1 MNPTLIVLTG
11 AASGIGKQLLATFL
25 DRQVPLI
32 LVDLDAGKLE
42 NLAQDSKSVDWV
54 DGDVAQQCRGDPS
67 WIFGRFWVGGH

>member
-32 LVDLDAGKLE
+32 LVDLDAEK
-42 NLAQDSKSVDWV
+42 QVYFKKVIV
-54 DGDVAQQCRGDPS
+54 
-67 WIFGRFWVGGH
+67 